1 MAKVALGLRVRTG
14 KTAVVAVRGP
24 AAAPAVIAKTIIQV
38 AFTFEEGAV
47 FHAAQEMPTAQA
59 RAHVESAERRFKKLA
74 QEKLAAF
81 VEDLGAD
88 VAAVR
93 LAAPEATPLPALEKI
108 VKAHPL
114 VHAAEIELYRRVFF
128 AACEEIDAPVK
139 RVDDAATKVAV
150 VLGWKPAKVAAHL
163 AAMGK
168 ASGRPWAAE
177 QKEAA
182 LAAWLALA
190 SKR

>member
-1 MAKVALGLRVRTG
+1 MASVTLGLKVRTG
-14 KTAVVAVRGP
+14 KAAVVALLGP
-24 AAAPAVIAKTIIQV
+24 ATEPQVVGKAMIQV

-47 FHAAQEMPTAQA
+47 FHAVEEMPIAKA
-59 RAHVESAERRFKKLA
+59 RARVASSEARFTQLAHEELATFVKKL
-74 QEKLAAF
+74 
-81 VEDLGAD
+81 GGN

-93 LAAPEATPLPALEKI
+93 LAAPAAKPLPALEKI

-114 VHAAEIELYRRVFF
+114 VHAAEIELYRRVFSG
-128 AACEEIDAPVK
+128 ACEALKLSPK
-139 RVDDAATKVAV
+139 RVDGAAASVASA
-150 VLGWKPAKVAAHL
+150 LGWTPARVAKHL

-182 LAAWLALA
+182 LAAWAALV
-190 SKR
+190 

>member
-14 KTAVVAVRGP
+14 KAAVVAVRGP
-24 AAAPAVIAKTIIQV
+24 ATAPAVIAKSIIQV

-47 FHAAQEMPTAQA
+47 FHAAQEMPIAQA
-59 RAHVESAERRFKKLA
+59 RAHVESAEGHFKKLA

-81 VEDLGAD
+81 VKDLGAD

-93 LAAPEATPLPALEKI
+93 LAAPEATPLPSLEKI
-108 VKAHPL
+108 AKAHPL

-128 AACEEIDAPVK
+128 AACEEIGAPVK
-139 RVDDAATKVAV
+139 RVDDAATKVAA

-163 AAMGK
+163 AAIGK

-177 QKEAA
+177 QKEAT

>member
-1 MAKVALGLRVRTG
+1 VENLGGDV
-14 KTAVVAVRGP
+14 P
-24 AAAPAVIAKTIIQV
+24 AA
-38 AFTFEEGAV
+38 
-47 FHAAQEMPTAQA
+47 
-59 RAHVESAERRFKKLA
+59 
-74 QEKLAAF
+74 
-81 VEDLGAD
+81 
-88 VAAVR
+88 R

-114 VHAAEIELYRRVFF
+114 VHAAEIEFYRRVFS
-128 AACEEIDAPVK
+128 AACEEIGAPMK
-139 RVDDAATKVAV
+139 RVDDAATKVAA